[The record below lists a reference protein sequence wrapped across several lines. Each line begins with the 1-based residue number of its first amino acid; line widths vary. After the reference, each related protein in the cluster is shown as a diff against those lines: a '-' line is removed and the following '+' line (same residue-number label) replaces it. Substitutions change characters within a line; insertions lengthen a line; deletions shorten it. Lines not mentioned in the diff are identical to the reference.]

1 MADSPTSR
9 SVGSNSQS
17 RTSGA
22 SLWPL
27 LLALFPLWSCG
38 DGGGGPVGPEE
49 PHELRPCTLPD
60 QRCWEKVPLGGGFY
74 LPVYRSLPLLE
85 GDTAVERAVIVVHG
99 ANRNPD
105 AYFAT
110 MVGATQRAGA
120 MSKTLVISP
129 HFQTSSDGADAD
141 EPVWTSGGWKRG
153 DQSNTTPSDPDGIGS
168 YEAVDKI
175 LAILGD
181 PSRYPRLRK
190 VVVTGHS
197 AGGQYAHRFAA
208 GSRVEETLSHL
219 RFRYVVANPST
230 YLYLGPERAAEG
242 GEGGW
247 PLPDR
252 SQCSTY
258 NNWHYGLEEVNPY
271 IAVQELTEIR
281 SQLTRRD
288 VVYMVGDQ
296 DVGSSML
303 DVSCGAM
310 LQGPNRF
317 IRGVTLFN
325 YLEAFFPQHN
335 SQLFVVPGVAH
346 SSSGIYNSA
355 EGQAVLFG
363 W

>member
-1 MADSPTSR
+1 MSLKKVLM
-9 SVGSNSQS
+9 VGVS
-17 RTSGA
+17 
-22 SLWPL
+22 L
-27 LLALFPLWSCG
+27 LLLSMVSCG
-38 DGGGGPVGPEE
+38 GGDPTGPDE

-60 QRCWEKVPLGGGFY
+60 ERCREKVPVGGGFY

-85 GDTAVERAVIVVHG
+85 GDTVVETAVIVVHG

-105 AYFAT
+105 DYFAT

-120 MSKTLVISP
+120 MAKTLVISP
-129 HFQTSSDGADAD
+129 HFQTSSDGAAGN
-141 EPVWTSGGWKRG
+141 EPIWSSGGWKRG
-153 DQSNTTPSDPDGIGS
+153 DQSNTTPTDPDGIGS
-168 YEAVDKI
+168 YEAVDRI
-175 LAILGD
+175 LDILGD
-181 PSRYPRLRK
+181 PTRYPRLRR

-197 AGGQYAHRFAA
+197 AGGQYTHRFAA
-208 GSRVEETLSHL
+208 GSRMEEQLPHL
-219 RFRYVVANPST
+219 RIRYVVANPST
-230 YLYLGPERAAEG
+230 YLYLGPERASPGA
-242 GEGGW
+242 EGGW

-252 SQCSTY
+252 AVCPTY
-258 NNWHYGLEEVNPY
+258 NIWHYGLEEVNPY
-271 IAVQELTEIR
+271 VASQELDEVR

-317 IRGVTLFN
+317 LRGATLFN
-325 YLEAFFPQHN
+325 YLEAFFPGHR